1 MGMDFYSGHM
11 IEKSPSMDIVFVIAL
26 IFGFLAIP
34 RQHQHR
40 VLFWAILALALA
52 LALVFTS
59 ASIFLIGIIG
69 KIAPATSLS
78 VTLGLVA
85 GGLLV
90 SLWNTRG
97 QTAAA
102 AA

>member
-1 MGMDFYSGHM
+1 MRMDFYCGHM
-11 IEKSPSMDIVFVIAL
+11 IEKSLSMDIVFVIAL

-40 VLFWAILALALA
+40 VLFWAILA

-102 AA
+102 AE